1 MTVRFPNLQ
10 VEFGYLPKSFW
21 IFGYEIS
28 MYGILLALGL
38 ILGVLVIVLEAKR
51 KNQSQNMY
59 LGAAILSLILGT
71 VGARLWYALFHFGAY
86 AASPEELLRLHG
98 GGFSFFGALLGGSLA
113 LAIVAKIRK
122 FSFGEMADTVSIG
135 LVTGQIITA
144 WGCFF
149 SREAFGEYTNAL
161 FAMELPVSAVH
172 ASDVTALM
180 RENLIDVGGTAF
192 VRVHPLFL
200 YESAWCLLLLLVLL
214 ARKRKKRFSGE
225 VFMRY
230 LAGYGFGRFFLSW
243 LRTDE
248 LRIPGT
254 GIAVSQIIC
263 AAMFFVFGIMV
274 LVKRSMAKKRAD
286 VRKRRREKVYEEEE
300 KLEAELARQDAEQEK
315 KQEAQVEFAKEGAN
329 TEPGK
334 IWEKVEPEEEPA
346 PAEDMQAQNE
356 TAPAEDPQAS
366 EEAEQ
371 PGAEP
376 EGPESE
382 PEAEPEA
389 GSVDRPVSE
398 DE

>member
-38 ILGVLVIVLEAKR
+38 IVGVLVIVLEAKR

-59 LGAAILSLILGT
+59 LGAAILSLVLGT
-71 VGARLWYALFHFGAY
+71 AGARLWYALFHIGTY
-86 AASPEELLRLHG
+86 MGRPEELLRLHG
-98 GGFSFFGALLGGSLA
+98 GGFSFFGALLGGTLA
-113 LAIVAKIRK
+113 LAVFAKIRK
-122 FSFGEMADTVSIG
+122 FPFGEMADTVSIG
-135 LVTGQIITA
+135 LATGQIITA
-144 WGCFF
+144 WGSFF
-149 SREAFGEYTNAL
+149 SREAFGEYTDSL

-172 ASDVTALM
+172 AGDITALM
-180 RENLIDVGGTAF
+180 RENLVEAGGISF

-200 YESAWCLLLLLVLL
+200 YESAWCLFLLLVLL
-214 ARKRKKRFSGE
+214 ARKRRKRFSGE

-254 GIAVSQIIC
+254 GIAVSQILG
-263 AAMFFVFGIMV
+263 AALFFVFGIMV

-286 VRKRRREKVYEEEE
+286 VRRRRREKIYEEEE
-300 KLEAELARQDAEQEK
+300 KAEAELARQDA
-315 KQEAQVEFAKEGAN
+315 QVEIAAEGIDAKSPESG
-329 TEPGK
+329 
-334 IWEKVEPEEEPA
+334 IRMWEQPA
-346 PAEDMQAQNE
+346 PEQ
-356 TAPAEDPQAS
+356 DPQTAA
-366 EEAEQ
+366 EAEQ
-371 PGAEP
+371 TDPVP
-376 EGPESE
+376 EGSAGE

-389 GSVDRPVSE
+389 GPDDLPVSDGGG
-398 DE
+398 DETLNGQEQQE